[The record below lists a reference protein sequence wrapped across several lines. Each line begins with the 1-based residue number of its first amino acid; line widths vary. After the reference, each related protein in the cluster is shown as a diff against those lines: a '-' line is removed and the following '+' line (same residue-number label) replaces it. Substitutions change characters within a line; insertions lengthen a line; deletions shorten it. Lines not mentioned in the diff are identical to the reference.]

1 MFSFVRNS
9 TFSALLCLGGM
20 MVAPQLAS
28 AQTVQFELGQS
39 GGRVTVR
46 PDCSREAFR
55 NDPRCRDHGRDNGG
69 RGGNWGN
76 DDEEYGRDYRSDR
89 RRHCS
94 PEQALDK
101 AERMGLRRARIE
113 TVGRRFIEVSGRSER
128 GRVTVTFARDRGC
141 PIVRR

>member
-55 NDPRCRDHGRDNGG
+55 NDPRCRDHGRNNGG
-69 RGGNWGN
+69 RGNWGN